1 MYFAGIDIAK
11 RQHRAVVLDNAR
23 QVVVKPFSFANNRLG
38 IDQLLTALHT
48 LDQPVEI
55 GLEATGHYWL
65 VVFDQLTQAGYTV
78 HVLNPLQVH
87 AYQQSGIRK
96 RKTDTIDAI
105 WIADFVRIGGEEL
118 RSDATAYMLTLQMRQ
133 LTRFHFRLVDQI
145 GDIKRQI
152 LGILDRVFPE
162 YEQFFSHVFV
172 TTSRQ
177 LLAEAV
183 TPQDFLDFDLH
194 ELENLIEKAS
204 RGRLSR
210 DKAQEIQAT
219 ARQSVGLRFLADAA
233 HVQLGCLLAQ
243 LTFLEQQVVQVD
255 TAVEQ
260 LVAQLPQNYLTTIP
274 GIGPVVAATLLAEI
288 GDIQRFDS
296 AQQLVAYAGIDPAT
310 FQSGQF
316 NAKKTRMSKRGSPYL
331 RRALWLG
338 ATLAK
343 RFDPDLRDYYQKRR
357 AEGKPHGVVMG
368 AVCRKLLHRAYVILK
383 QQRPYQIH

>member
-11 RQHRAVVLDNAR
+11 RQHRAVVLDSAC
-23 QVVVKPFSFANNRLG
+23 QVVVKPFSFANNRAG
-38 IDQLLTALHT
+38 IEQLLTTMSH
-48 LDQPVEI
+48 LDQPVGI

-65 VVFDQLTQAGYTV
+65 VVFDQLTQAGHTV

-105 WIADFVRIGGEEL
+105 WIADFVRIGGAEL
-118 RSDATAYMLTLQMRQ
+118 RSDASARMLTLQLRQ
-133 LTRFHFRLVDQI
+133 LTRFHFNLTDQI

-162 YEQFFSHVFV
+162 YEQFFSHVFI

-177 LLAEAV
+177 LLAEAIM
-183 TPQDFLDFDLH
+183 PQDFLNFDLH
-194 ELENLIEKAS
+194 ELEALIQKAS

-210 DKAQEIQAT
+210 DKAQEIQLV
-219 ARQSVGLRFLADAA
+219 ARQSVGIRFLADAA
-233 HVQLGCLLAQ
+233 RVQMGCLLAQ
-243 LTFLEQQVVQVD
+243 LAFLEQQVLEVD
-255 TAVEQ
+255 AAVEQ
-260 LVAQLPQNYLTTIP
+260 LVAQLPQQYLTTIP
-274 GIGPVVAATLLAEI
+274 GIGPLVAATLLAEI

-296 AQQLVAYAGIDPAT
+296 VEQLAAYAGIDPAT

-316 NAKKTRMSKRGSPYL
+316 NAKQTHMSKRGSPYL

-343 RFDPDLRDYYQKRR
+343 RFDPDLRDYYHKRR
-357 AEGKPHGVVMG
+357 AEGQPHGVVMG
-368 AVCRKLLHRAYVILK
+368 AVCRKLLNRAYVVLK
-383 QQRPYQIH
+383 QQRPYRLH